1 MVGSF
6 GGVPFSGPC
15 LGILQIDLALNK
27 TMTERRL
34 PSCNR
39 RKSISFVKGL
49 SEMRSGIKVGISTL
63 LAIALIPMIG
73 CGGGSKPT
81 PPPPAATTYTIGGTV
96 TGLTG
101 TGLVLQDDGGNNVT
115 VSASATSFTFN
126 APVLS
131 NGAYSVT
138 VLTQPAGESCTVTN
152 GNGMAT
158 ANVTNV
164 SVACTP
170 QYTIGGTITGFIGT
184 GLVLEDNGGD
194 DLTVS
199 ANATSFTFPTPVVSG
214 GAYKVTVLTQP
225 AGENCTVAN
234 DSGTATA
241 NVINANVTCTQLYTI
256 SGTVTGLA
264 GTGLVLQDNGGDNL
278 TVSANATNFTFAT
291 PVVSGGAYS
300 ITVLTQPT
308 GEGCTVTNGSGTAT
322 ANVNN
327 VSVVCVGEWT
337 WMGGSSAVGLN
348 DGQAGVYGTLGTP
361 GPTTVPGGRE
371 QSTTWSDASGNVW
384 LFGGY
389 GHDSA
394 GTGGQLNDLWKFDPT
409 LGTGGEWTWMSGST
423 ISPPGLGYGIP
434 NGEPGVYGTL
444 ETASPTN
451 VPGGREQTTSWK
463 DVSGK
468 LWLFGGI
475 GIDSVGEYG
484 FLSDLWKFDPTL
496 GANGEW
502 TWMGGSS
509 TAPNY
514 GGQPGVYGTLGTAAS
529 TNIPGG
535 RYGAVTWTDASGN
548 FWLFGG
554 NGYDSTGTNGYLND
568 LWKYMPGTNGN
579 AGNWTWMGGSS
590 TAPPSPYPGGEGGKP
605 GVYGTLGV
613 AASTN
618 IPGGRSSAVSWVDAS
633 GNFWLFG
640 GLGADSAGTN
650 GYLNDLWKYTPGA
663 NGNAGNWTWM
673 GGSNTI
679 GSNGGQP
686 GVYGILG
693 TTAATNVPGARF
705 SPVSW
710 VDASGNLWLF
720 GGQGYDWTGA
730 EGYLN
735 DLWKYTPNV
744 AGDTGEW
751 TWMGGSNTV
760 PPSPTFGT
768 QTGQPGIYGTLGTA
782 APTNSPGGRFG
793 AGGWVDA
800 SGNLWLFGGQGN
812 DSTGAQ
818 GYLNDVWRYQP

>member
-27 TMTERRL
+27 TMTERPL

-199 ANATSFTFPTPVVSG
+199 ANATSFTFPAPVFSG

-241 NVINANVTCTQLYTI
+241 NVTNANVTCTQLYTI

-291 PVVSGGAYS
+291 SVVGGGAYS

-463 DVSGK
+463 DASGK

-568 LWKYMPGTNGN
+568 LWKYMPGT
-579 AGNWTWMGGSS
+579 
-590 TAPPSPYPGGEGGKP
+590 
-605 GVYGTLGV
+605 
-613 AASTN
+613 
-618 IPGGRSSAVSWVDAS
+618 
-633 GNFWLFG
+633 
-640 GLGADSAGTN
+640 
-650 GYLNDLWKYTPGA
+650 